1 MKKLLI
7 LFLLI
12 SSCMCLLPAQTEEQP
27 VLTQPSSDSVPYQQ
41 EFQAYRNKFF
51 LLFDQG
57 ATAAWNTRII
67 KQTERSNFVFGDF
80 LAGLYFTT
88 RTKNFSSLLPVKL
101 PFELLGRVAAYYPLS
116 HTFNNYPQ
124 PPVNMLNFGVDVFLA
139 PVVQINF
146 WDYAYLDIAA
156 GPHFLYQKSDR
167 WHYVHLGIGGMLG
180 VQMPLARRWTLLL
193 NGMASLDNANLGSN
207 RKMEDYDI
215 AWQYQTSFGFRYSKR
230 APNVKTYIPTKGSD
244 QKDFEAFIAKQE
256 KKADK
261 AQSKAYLKTLSK
273 EEQQA
278 YKEELRLKKAQEKAD
293 KKARKAAEKA
303 QRAAEKEAK
312 AQQKAAEKA
321 QKAAEKAANN

>member
-27 VLTQPSSDSVPYQQ
+27 VLTQPEEQPVLTQPSSDSVQSQQ
-41 EFQAYRNKFF
+41 EFQAYRNRFF

-67 KQTERSNFVFGDF
+67 KQTERSNFVFEDF

-88 RTKNFSSLLPVKL
+88 RTKNFSSLLPIKL

-116 HTFNNYPQ
+116 HTFNKYPQ

-207 RKMEDYDI
+207 KKMEVYDI
-215 AWQYQTSFGFRYSKR
+215 AWQYQASFGFRYSKR
-230 APNVKTYIPTKGSD
+230 APNVKSYIPTKGSD
-244 QKDFEAFIAKQE
+244 QKDFEAFLVKQE
-256 KKADK
+256 KKALK
-261 AQSKAYLKTLSK
+261 AQEKSYYKSLSK
-273 EEQQA
+273 EEKQT
-278 YKEELRLKKAQEKAD
+278 YKEEKRLKKAQEKAD
-293 KKARKAAEKA
+293 KKARKE
-303 QRAAEKEAK
+303 
-312 AQQKAAEKA
+312 AEKA
-321 QKAAEKAANN
+321 QKAAEKAQAAAEKAKNN

>member
-27 VLTQPSSDSVPYQQ
+27 VLIQSEAEPVLTQPSSDSVQSQQ
-41 EFQAYRNKFF
+41 EFQAYRNGFF

-67 KQTERSNFVFGDF
+67 KQTERSNFVFEDF

-88 RTKNFSSLLPVKL
+88 RTKNFSSLLPIKL

-116 HTFNNYPQ
+116 HTFNKYPQ

-207 RKMEDYDI
+207 KKMEVYDI
-215 AWQYQTSFGFRYSKR
+215 AWQYQASFGFRYSKR
-230 APNVKTYIPTKGSD
+230 APNVKSYIPTKGSD
-244 QKDFEAFIAKQE
+244 QKDFEVFAAKQE
-256 KKADK
+256 KKALK
-261 AQSKAYLKTLSK
+261 AQEKSYYKSLSK
-273 EEQQA
+273 EEKQA
-278 YKEELRLKKAQEKAD
+278 YKEEQRLKKAQEKAD
-293 KKARKAAEKA
+293 KKARKE
-303 QRAAEKEAK
+303 
-312 AQQKAAEKA
+312 AEKA
-321 QKAAEKAANN
+321 QKAVEKAQEAAEKAKNN

>member
-27 VLTQPSSDSVPYQQ
+27 VLIQPEEQPVLTQPSSDSVQSQQ
-41 EFQAYRNKFF
+41 EFEAYRNGFF

-67 KQTERSNFVFGDF
+67 KQTERSNFVFEDF
-80 LAGLYFTT
+80 LAGLYVTT
-88 RTKNFSSLLPVKL
+88 RTKNFSSLLPIKL

-116 HTFNNYPQ
+116 HTFNKYPQ

-146 WDYAYLDIAA
+146 GDYAYLDLAA
-156 GPHFLYQKSDR
+156 GPHFLYQKADR

-207 RKMEDYDI
+207 KKMEVYDL
-215 AWQYQTSFGFRYSKR
+215 AWQYQASFGFRYSKR

-244 QKDFEAFIAKQE
+244 QKDFEVFAAKQE
-256 KKADK
+256 KKALK
-261 AQSKAYLKTLSK
+261 AQEKSYFKTLSK
-273 EEQQA
+273 EEKQA
-278 YKEELRLKKAQEKAD
+278 YKEEQRLKKAQEKAD
-293 KKARKAAEKA
+293 KKARKE
-303 QRAAEKEAK
+303 
-312 AQQKAAEKA
+312 AEKA

>member
-27 VLTQPSSDSVPYQQ
+27 VLIQPEEQPVLTQPSSDSVQSQQ
-41 EFQAYRNKFF
+41 EFEAYRNGFF

-67 KQTERSNFVFGDF
+67 KQTGRSNFVFEDF
-80 LAGLYFTT
+80 LAGLYVTT
-88 RTKNFSSLLPVKL
+88 RTKNFSSLLPVI
-101 PFELLGRVAAYYPLS
+101 PFEVLARVAAYYPLS
-116 HTFNNYPQ
+116 HTFNDYPQ

-146 WDYAYLDIAA
+146 GDYAYLDLAA
-156 GPHFLYQKSDR
+156 GPHFLYQKADR

-207 RKMEDYDI
+207 KKMEVYDL
-215 AWQYQTSFGFRYSKR
+215 AWQYQASFGFRYSKR

-244 QKDFEAFIAKQE
+244 QKDFEVFAAKQE
-256 KKADK
+256 KKALK
-261 AQSKAYLKTLSK
+261 AQEKSYYKSLSK
-273 EEQQA
+273 EEKQA
-278 YKEELRLKKAQEKAD
+278 YKEEQRLKKAQEKAD
-293 KKARKAAEKA
+293 KKARKEAAKAQKAVEKAQEAAEKA
-303 QRAAEKEAK
+303 K
-312 AQQKAAEKA
+312 
-321 QKAAEKAANN
+321 NN

>member
-12 SSCMCLLPAQTEEQP
+12 SSCMCLLPAQTEGQP
-27 VLTQPSSDSVPYQQ
+27 VLIQPSSDSVQSQQ
-41 EFQAYRNKFF
+41 EFEAYRNGFF

-67 KQTERSNFVFGDF
+67 KQTERSNFVFEDF

-88 RTKNFSSLLPVKL
+88 RTKNFSSLLPIKL

-116 HTFNNYPQ
+116 HTFNKYPQ

-193 NGMASLDNANLGSN
+193 NGMAFLDNANLGSN
-207 RKMEDYDI
+207 KKMEVYDI
-215 AWQYQTSFGFRYSKR
+215 AWQYQASFGFRYSKR
-230 APNVKTYIPTKGSD
+230 APNVKSYIPTKGSD
-244 QKDFEAFIAKQE
+244 QKDFEAFLVKQE
-256 KKADK
+256 KKALK
-261 AQSKAYLKTLSK
+261 AQEKSYYKSLSK
-273 EEQQA
+273 EEKQA
-278 YKEELRLKKAQEKAD
+278 YKEEQRLKKAQEKAD
-293 KKARKAAEKA
+293 KKARKE
-303 QRAAEKEAK
+303 
-312 AQQKAAEKA
+312 AEKA
-321 QKAAEKAANN
+321 QKAAEKAQEAAEKAKNN

>member
-12 SSCMCLLPAQTEEQP
+12 SSCMCLLPAQTEGQPVLIQPEEQP
-27 VLTQPSSDSVPYQQ
+27 VLTQPSSDSVQSQQ
-41 EFQAYRNKFF
+41 EFQAYRNGFF

-67 KQTERSNFVFGDF
+67 KQTERSNFVFEDF

-88 RTKNFSSLLPVKL
+88 RTKNFSSLLPIKL

-116 HTFNNYPQ
+116 HTFNKYPQ
-124 PPVNMLNFGVDVFLA
+124 PPINMLNFGVDVFLA

-207 RKMEDYDI
+207 KKMEVYDL
-215 AWQYQTSFGFRYSKR
+215 AWQYQASFGFRYSKR

-244 QKDFEAFIAKQE
+244 QKDFEVFAAKQE
-256 KKADK
+256 KKALK
-261 AQSKAYLKTLSK
+261 AQEKAYYRSLSK
-273 EEQQA
+273 EEKQA
-278 YKEELRLKKAQEKAD
+278 YKEEQRLKKAQEKAD
-293 KKARKAAEKA
+293 KKARKEAAKAQKAVEKAQEAAEKA
-303 QRAAEKEAK
+303 KITK
-312 AQQKAAEKA
+312 
-321 QKAAEKAANN
+321 

>member
-27 VLTQPSSDSVPYQQ
+27 VLTQPSSDSVQSQQ
-41 EFQAYRNKFF
+41 EFEAYRNKFF

-67 KQTERSNFVFGDF
+67 KQTERSNFVFEDF

-88 RTKNFSSLLPVKL
+88 RTKNFSSLLPIKL

-116 HTFNNYPQ
+116 HTFNKYPQ

-207 RKMEDYDI
+207 KKMEVYDI
-215 AWQYQTSFGFRYSKR
+215 AWQYQASFGFRYSKR
-230 APNVKTYIPTKGSD
+230 APNVKSYIPTKGSD
-244 QKDFEAFIAKQE
+244 QKDFEVFAAKQE
-256 KKADK
+256 KKALK
-261 AQSKAYLKTLSK
+261 AQEKSYYKSLSK
-273 EEQQA
+273 EEKQA
-278 YKEELRLKKAQEKAD
+278 YKEEQRLKKAQEKAD
-293 KKARKAAEKA
+293 KKARKEAA
-303 QRAAEKEAK
+303 
-312 AQQKAAEKA
+312 KA
-321 QKAAEKAANN
+321 QKAAEKAQEAAEKAKNN

>member
-27 VLTQPSSDSVPYQQ
+27 VLIQPEEQPVLTQPSSDSVQSQQ
-41 EFQAYRNKFF
+41 EFEAYRNGFF

-67 KQTERSNFVFGDF
+67 KQTERSNFVFEDF

-88 RTKNFSSLLPVKL
+88 RTKNFSSLLPIKL

-116 HTFNNYPQ
+116 HTFNKYPQ

-146 WDYAYLDIAA
+146 GDYAYLDLAA
-156 GPHFLYQKSDR
+156 GPHFLYQKADR

-207 RKMEDYDI
+207 KKMEVYDL
-215 AWQYQTSFGFRYSKR
+215 AWQYQASFGFRYSKR

-244 QKDFEAFIAKQE
+244 QKDFEVFAAKQE
-256 KKADK
+256 KKALK
-261 AQSKAYLKTLSK
+261 AQEKSYFKTLSK
-273 EEQQA
+273 EEKQA
-278 YKEELRLKKAQEKAD
+278 YKEEQRLKKAQEKAD
-293 KKARKAAEKA
+293 KKARKE
-303 QRAAEKEAK
+303 
-312 AQQKAAEKA
+312 AEKA